1 MATKQMNISFQVNNN
16 FNSTNAVE
24 ITLGNATIYTGT
36 LPETG
41 PIITGGG
48 SYTTTNITV
57 DIDVPVATSS
67 TKTSTLPFSMSVA
80 GGEVQ
85 VEDITTNY
93 NYTAIN
99 TGTEENPTWVPTAGT
114 AEDFA
119 TVDIVSQPLWNG
131 VALIERYNIEYNQG
145 PIKISGPGEV
155 QINANETVEFDI
167 LVSNFN
173 NTVPLTS

>member
-1 MATKQMNISFQVNNN
+1 MNISFQVKNN

-57 DIDVPVATSS
+57 DIDVPVATLNTQNS
-67 TKTSTLPFSMSVA
+67 TIPFSMSVT

-85 VEDITTNY
+85 IEDITTNY
-93 NYTAIN
+93 NYATIN
-99 TGTEENPTWVPTAGT
+99 TGTEENPVWVTTAGT
-114 AEDFA
+114 ADNFKVTNIE
-119 TVDIVSQPLWNG
+119 TQPLWNG
-131 VALIERYNIEYNQG
+131 VALIERYNIEYNKG
-145 PIKISGPGEV
+145 PIMISGPGEV
-155 QINANETVEFDI
+155 QINANETVEFDV
-167 LVSNFN
+167 LVPNFN
-173 NTVPLTS
+173 DTVPLAS